1 MTGLLR
7 VEELALLLIRD
18 SGRLVASGS
27 ETDLVLAGALLAEL
41 EAEGHADLRLQTERA
56 DDDSVIGRR
65 NRVRP
70 IGGEPPADPLLADA
84 YAKASERRKGSALR
98 RVAKG
103 LRGRVYARLAEREL
117 VSVSKGLLTRSYRVL
132 DTAVLEEVRGR
143 FHAILI
149 DGFDPDPRTV
159 SEIWLFDACAGLA
172 KALPGCDRGTIRQNR
187 NRLPKPNWVEKQTK
201 SEIAADR
208 SAANPTS

>member
-1 MTGLLR
+1 MTDLLR
-7 VEELALLLIRD
+7 VEELALLMIRD
-18 SGRLVASGS
+18 SGRLVAQGS
-27 ETDLVLAGALLAEL
+27 EADLVLAGALLAEL
-41 EAEGHADLRLQTERA
+41 EAEGHADLRPQTERA
-56 DDDSVIGRR
+56 DDDTVIGRR

-70 IGGEPPADPLLADA
+70 IGGEPPGDPLLADA

-103 LRGRVYARLAEREL
+103 VRGRVYARLAEREL

-132 DTAVLEEVRGR
+132 DTAAVDEVRAR
-143 FHAILI
+143 FHAILVE
-149 DGFDPDPRTV
+149 GFDPDPRTV

-187 NRLPKPNWVEKQTK
+187 KRLPAPGWAEQQAKT
-201 SEIAADR
+201 EITRDRGAA
-208 SAANPTS
+208 AG

>member
-1 MTGLLR
+1 MNGLLR
-7 VEELALLLIRD
+7 VEELAMMMIRD
-18 SGRLVASGS
+18 SGRLVAQGS
-27 ETDLVLAGALLAEL
+27 EADLVLAGALLADL
-41 EAEGHADLRLQTERA
+41 EAEGHADLRPETERA

-65 NRVRP
+65 NRVRA

-98 RVAKG
+98 RIAKG
-103 LRGRVYARLAEREL
+103 VRGRVYARLAEREM

-132 DTAVLEEVRGR
+132 DTAAVDEVRSR
-143 FHAILI
+143 FHAILVE
-149 DGFDPDPRTV
+149 GFDPDPRTV

-187 NRLPKPNWVEKQTK
+187 KRLPAPGWVEQQTK
-201 SEIAADR
+201 SEITRTRGAA
-208 SAANPTS
+208 AG